1 MVVDGDESTNDS
13 LFCTATGEAGKVP
26 TEKFAAALEEA
37 CIQLAKQIA
46 ADGEGATKLLEVK
59 VCGCRR
65 EEEADKIA
73 KAVIRSPLVKS
84 AVYGEDPNW
93 GRVVCAAGYSGVEFE
108 VDELSLSIGE
118 GESEVSLVRNGEITA
133 DLDKAKEAMRGKRVV
148 FTLTLESG
156 EAEATAWGCD
166 LTEEYVEINGKYTT

>member
-1 MVVDGDESTNDS
+1 
-13 LFCTATGEAGKVP
+13 
-26 TEKFAAALEEA
+26 
-37 CIQLAKQIA
+37 
-46 ADGEGATKLLEVK
+46 
-59 VCGCRR
+59 
-65 EEEADKIA
+65 
-73 KAVIRSPLVKS
+73 VKS

-118 GESEVSLVRNGEITA
+118 GESEVSLVKNGEITA

-148 FTLTLESG
+148 FTVTLESG

-166 LTEEYVEINGKYTT
+166 LTEQYVEINGKYTT